1 MTNTTQSPIV
11 HRPRYLW
18 RGVLNLVVFIAVI
31 AVIERLRRLGLD
43 APWAAGVLSM
53 AALAC
58 YAAGVRIIE
67 RRPVDELTPNVG
79 TPELGAGFALGIC
92 LFSAVILLLW
102 AFGVFEP
109 NGLGS
114 VAVVGGALLLSILGA
129 TLEEILFRGLL
140 FRLSE
145 KLIGTWGALAF
156 TALFFG
162 GAHAFN
168 KGATIGSTV
177 AIALEAGV
185 LLGAA
190 YAATGRLWLPIGLHI
205 GWNFAEGGL
214 YGMSVSGGS
223 TRPSLIHGTLQGPMF
238 LTGGA
243 FGPEASIVAVVVCLV
258 PAAFLLALAT
268 RRGRIKPLSV
278 GVRWHGRPR
287 TALSDER

>member
-1 MTNTTQSPIV
+1 MANATQTPIM

-18 RGVLNLVVFIAVI
+18 RGGLNFLVFGAVI
-31 AVIERLRRLGLD
+31 AVIQTLRRHGFD
-43 APWAAGVLSM
+43 APWAAAVLSM
-53 AALAC
+53 AAVAC
-58 YAAGVRIIE
+58 YAAGVRFIE
-67 RRPVDELTPNVG
+67 RRPVDELTTNAGPREVG
-79 TPELGAGFALGIC
+79 LGFALGIC
-92 LFSAVILLLW
+92 LFSAVMLLLW
-102 AFGVFEP
+102 ALGVFQP
-109 NGLGS
+109 VGFGS
-114 VAVVGGALLLSILGA
+114 VAVVGGALLLSVLGA

-145 KLIGTWGALAF
+145 TLVGSWGALTF
-156 TALFFG
+156 TAFFFG
-162 GAHAFN
+162 AAHAFN
-168 KGATIGSTV
+168 NGATIGSSL

-223 TRPSLIHGTLQGPMF
+223 ARPSLIYGTLRGPMF

-243 FGPEASIVAVVVCLV
+243 FGPEASLVAVVVCLV

-268 RRGRIKPLSV
+268 RRGRIKPLSF
-278 GVRWHGRPR
+278 RLPWHGRPP
-287 TALSDER
+287 TALPNEP

>member
-1 MTNTTQSPIV
+1 
-11 HRPRYLW
+11 
-18 RGVLNLVVFIAVI
+18 LNFLVFGAVI
-31 AVIERLRRLGLD
+31 AGIETLRRHGFG
-43 APWAAGVLSM
+43 APWAAAVLSM
-53 AALAC
+53 AAAAC
-58 YAAGVRIIE
+58 YAAGVRFIE
-67 RRPVDELTPNVG
+67 RRPVDELTTDAGPG
-79 TPELGAGFALGIC
+79 ELGAGFALGIC
-92 LFSAVILLLW
+92 LFSAVMLLLW
-102 AFGVFEP
+102 GLGVFRP
-109 NGLGS
+109 VGLGS

-145 KLIGTWGALAF
+145 TLIGTWGALAF

-162 GAHAFN
+162 AAHAFN

-223 TRPSLIHGTLQGPMF
+223 ARPSLIHGTLQGPMF

-243 FGPEASIVAVVVCLV
+243 FGPEASLVAVVVCLV

-268 RRGRIKPLSV
+268 RRRRTKPLSV

-287 TALSDER
+287 TALPNEG

>member
-1 MTNTTQSPIV
+1 MANSAQTPIV
-11 HRPRYLW
+11 DRPRYLR
-18 RGVLNLVVFIAVI
+18 RGGLNFLAFGAVI
-31 AVIERLRRLGLD
+31 AVVGTLRRHGFD
-43 APWAAGVLSM
+43 APWAAAVLSV

-58 YAAGVRIIE
+58 YAAGVRLIE
-67 RRPVDELTPNVG
+67 RRPVDELTPNAG
-79 TPELGAGFALGIC
+79 PRELGLGFALGIC

-102 AFGVFEP
+102 TFGVFQP
-109 NGLGS
+109 AGWGT
-114 VAVVGGALLLSILGA
+114 VTVVVGALLLSILGA
-129 TLEEILFRGLL
+129 TLEEVLFRGLL

-145 KLIGTWGALAF
+145 TLIGTWGALAF
-156 TALFFG
+156 TAFFFG
-162 GAHAFN
+162 AAHAFN
-168 KGATIGSTV
+168 KGATIGSTA

-243 FGPEASIVAVVVCLV
+243 FGPEASLVAVVVCLV
-258 PAAFLLALAT
+258 PASFLLALAT
-268 RRGRIKPLSV
+268 RRGRIKPLSI
-278 GVRWHGRPR
+278 GVRWPGRPR
-287 TALSDER
+287 TALPNEH